1 MVKPVMTRMRG
12 KDGMTITIR
21 PKPVKRFLA
30 KREEK
35 KPKLQDIVTNSDGE
49 GQQQK
54 QVRRPPRTNEV
65 GHVSISCVIISLILA
80 CSPIFN
86 RSQRYILNNLN
97 RRWFLLLFRHR
108 VVLSFMLT

>member
-49 GQQQK
+49 GQHL
-54 QVRRPPRTNEV
+54 
-65 GHVSISCVIISLILA
+65 G
-80 CSPIFN
+80 
-86 RSQRYILNNLN
+86 
-97 RRWFLLLFRHR
+97 
-108 VVLSFMLT
+108 LTKLVMYLYPA